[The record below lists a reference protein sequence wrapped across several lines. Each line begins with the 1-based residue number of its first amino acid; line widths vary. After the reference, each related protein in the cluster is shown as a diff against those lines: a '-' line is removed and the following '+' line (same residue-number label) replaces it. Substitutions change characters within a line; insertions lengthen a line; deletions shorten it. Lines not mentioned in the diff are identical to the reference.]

1 MKIGTLQRVGKNTMT
16 RQHGGYS
23 GVNRKTNMAYKDY
36 LKQKIKELEEKI
48 SSSTEEKNAIQEEL
62 NKLRLAEFE
71 EDMREE
77 SSQQLL
83 KG

>member
-1 MKIGTLQRVGKNTMT
+1 MKIGIFPRTRKNTMT
-16 RQHGGYS
+16 RQHGDYS
-23 GVNRKTNMAYKDY
+23 EVNRKTNMAYREY

-62 NKLRLAEFE
+62 NKLRIAEFE

>member
-1 MKIGTLQRVGKNTMT
+1 MSQKLKINIIIK
-16 RQHGGYS
+16 QHGVYS
-23 GVNRKTNMAYKDY
+23 EMNRKTNMAYKDF

-48 SSSTEEKNAIQEEL
+48 VSSTEEKSVIEAEL

-71 EDMREE
+71 EDMATE
-77 SSQQLL
+77 SNQQLL

>member
-1 MKIGTLQRVGKNTMT
+1 MT
-16 RQHGGYS
+16 RQHGVYS
-23 GVNRKTNMAYKDY
+23 EMNRKTNMAYKDF

-48 SSSTEEKNAIQEEL
+48 VSSTEEKSVIEAEL

>member
-1 MKIGTLQRVGKNTMT
+1 
-16 RQHGGYS
+16 
-23 GVNRKTNMAYKDY
+23 MAYREY

-48 SSSTEEKNAIQEEL
+48 SSSTEEKNAVQEEL
-62 NKLRLAEFE
+62 NKLRIAEFE

>member
-1 MKIGTLQRVGKNTMT
+1 MKIWKFQRIRKNTMT
-16 RQHGGYS
+16 RQHGVYS
-23 GVNRKTNMAYKDY
+23 EVNRKTNMAYKDY

-48 SSSTEEKNAIQEEL
+48 ASSTEEKNAIQEEL
-62 NKLRLAEFE
+62 NRLRLSEFE

>member
-1 MKIGTLQRVGKNTMT
+1 MT
-16 RQHGGYS
+16 RQHGVYS
-23 GVNRKTNMAYKDY
+23 EINRKTNMAYKDF

-48 SSSTEEKNAIQEEL
+48 VSSTEEKNAVQLEL

-71 EDMREE
+71 EDMATE
-77 SSQQLL
+77 SNQQLL

>member
-1 MKIGTLQRVGKNTMT
+1 MT
-16 RQHGGYS
+16 KQHGVYS
-23 GVNRKTNMAYKDY
+23 EVNRKTSMAYKDF

-48 SSSTEEKNAIQEEL
+48 VSSTEEKNAVQLEL

-71 EDMREE
+71 EDMATE
-77 SSQQLL
+77 SNQQLL

>member
-1 MKIGTLQRVGKNTMT
+1 
-16 RQHGGYS
+16 
-23 GVNRKTNMAYKDY
+23 MAYKDF

-48 SSSTEEKNAIQEEL
+48 VSSTEEKSVIEAEL

-71 EDMREE
+71 EDMATE
-77 SSQQLL
+77 SNQQLL

>member
-1 MKIGTLQRVGKNTMT
+1 MT
-16 RQHGGYS
+16 KQHGGYS
-23 GVNRKTNMAYKDY
+23 EVNRKTNMAYKDF
-36 LKQKIKELEEKI
+36 LKQKINELEQKI
-48 SSSTEEKNAIQEEL
+48 ASSTEEKSVIEAEL
-62 NKLRLAEFE
+62 NKMRMAEFE

>member
-1 MKIGTLQRVGKNTMT
+1 MI
-16 RQHGGYS
+16 RQPGVYS
-23 GVNRKTNMAYKDY
+23 EMNRKTNMAYKDY

-48 SSSTEEKNAIQEEL
+48 VSSTEEKSLIEAEL

-77 SSQQLL
+77 PSQAQQLL

>member
-1 MKIGTLQRVGKNTMT
+1 MT
-16 RQHGGYS
+16 KQHGVYS
-23 GVNRKTNMAYKDY
+23 EVNRKTNMAYKDF

-48 SSSTEEKNAIQEEL
+48 VSSTEEKSVIEAEL

-77 SSQQLL
+77 AHNNATLL

>member
-1 MKIGTLQRVGKNTMT
+1 MIK
-16 RQHGGYS
+16 QHGGYS
-23 GVNRKTNMAYKDY
+23 EVNRKTNMAYKDF

-48 SSSTEEKNAIQEEL
+48 SSSTEEKKIIQDEL

>member
-1 MKIGTLQRVGKNTMT
+1 MIK
-16 RQHGGYS
+16 QHGGYS
-23 GVNRKTNMAYKDY
+23 EVNRKTNMAYKDF

-48 SSSTEEKNAIQEEL
+48 VSSTEEKSVIEAEL

>member
-1 MKIGTLQRVGKNTMT
+1 
-16 RQHGGYS
+16 
-23 GVNRKTNMAYKDY
+23 MAYKDF

-48 SSSTEEKNAIQEEL
+48 VSSTEEKNAVQLEL

-71 EDMREE
+71 EDMATE
-77 SSQQLL
+77 SNQQLL